1 MNLEIEIKLAISE
14 SRIPLLQQ
22 HTLLQHPIT
31 PSKTQTLTST
41 YFDTQD
47 IVLRKN
53 GFALRIRHDD
63 GQYIQT
69 LKSSA
74 SSDKGLTTRQE
85 WEWPLADFA
94 LDLSLIS
101 VDSLRKLLSE
111 PQVKETLA
119 PRFTTQFNRTTWDI
133 NFQQSRVEIALDI
146 GQVIAGNRTAPIQE
160 VELELKAGNNADLQ
174 ALADRFIADLGL
186 APENRSKAARGYSL
200 L

>member
-1 MNLEIEIKLAISE
+1 LNLEVEIKLAITE

-22 HTLLQHPIT
+22 HTLLQYPVT
-31 PSKTQTLTST
+31 PSKNQTLIST
-41 YFDTQD
+41 YFDTPD
-47 IVLRKN
+47 ILLRKN
-53 GFALRIRHDD
+53 GFALRIREDK
-63 GQYIQT
+63 GQYTQT

-74 SSDKGLTTRQE
+74 PSENGLTTRQE

-111 PQVKETLA
+111 PQVKATLA

-174 ALADRFIADLGL
+174 ALANRFIADLGL